1 MIVKV
6 HEIDYDNSKR
16 EYVTTKEYDLHIPE
30 EKLVDGITVKF
41 PVYWYALI
49 DGKLFKSDREKGLK
63 GIFFSTKEKLEENL
77 AHALYWRRK
86 LVPHIGAG
94 VGYDVNDF
102 YEKLKET
109 HKIEFKQIQL

>member
-6 HEIDYDNSKR
+6 HEVDFDESKR
-16 EYVTTKEYDLHIPE
+16 DYVTTKEYDLDIPE
-30 EKLVDGITVKF
+30 KKLVDGITVKF

-77 AHALYWRRK
+77 THALYWRRK
-86 LVPHIGAG
+86 LVPNIGAG
-94 VGYDVNDF
+94 VGYDVDDF